1 MSDLLVRDLSKEA
14 ITRIDSFAK
23 AKGVSRNEFL
33 KEHLESL
40 SHSDEMRKFEAN
52 YRITMEKILR
62 VLDLNTKVMKVF
74 LKNNC
79 LSIEEVLED
88 ENFL

>member
-52 YRITMEKILR
+52 YRITMEKY
-62 VLDLNTKVMKVF
+62 
-74 LKNNC
+74 
-79 LSIEEVLED
+79 
-88 ENFL
+88 

>member
-33 KEHLESL
+33 KEHLETL

-52 YRITMEKILR
+52 YRITMEKVLR
-62 VLDLNTKVMKVF
+62 VLDLNTKVMKKF
-74 LKNNC
+74 C
-79 LSIEEVLED
+79 D
-88 ENFL
+88 ENYIDLTDIFKEE

>member
-33 KEHLESL
+33 KEHLETL

-52 YRITMEKILR
+52 YRITMEKVLR
-62 VLDLNTKVMKVF
+62 VLDLNTKVMKKF
-74 LKNNC
+74 C
-79 LSIEEVLED
+79 D
-88 ENFL
+88 ENYRI

>member
-1 MSDLLVRDLSKEA
+1 MAEVKVRGLTKEA

-40 SHSDEMRKFEAN
+40 SHSDEMRKF
-52 YRITMEKILR
+52 
-62 VLDLNTKVMKVF
+62 
-74 LKNNC
+74 
-79 LSIEEVLED
+79 
-88 ENFL
+88 

>member
-33 KEHLESL
+33 KEHLETL
-40 SHSDEMRKFEAN
+40 SHSEEMRKFEAN
-52 YRITMEKILR
+52 YRITMEKVLR
-62 VLDLNTKVMKVF
+62 VLDLNTKVMKKF
-74 LKNNC
+74 C
-79 LSIEEVLED
+79 D
-88 ENFL
+88 ENYIDLTEIFKEE

>member
-33 KEHLESL
+33 KEHLETL

-52 YRITMEKILR
+52 YRITMEKVLR
-62 VLDLNTKVMKVF
+62 VLDLNTKG
-74 LKNNC
+74 
-79 LSIEEVLED
+79 
-88 ENFL
+88 

>member
-33 KEHLESL
+33 KEHLETL
-40 SHSDEMRKFEAN
+40 LHSDEMRKFEAN
-52 YRITMEKILR
+52 YRITMEKVLR
-62 VLDLNTKVMKVF
+62 VLDLNTKVMKKF
-74 LKNNC
+74 C
-79 LSIEEVLED
+79 D
-88 ENFL
+88 ENYIDLTEIFKEEQ

>member
-62 VLDLNTKVMKVF
+62 VLDLNTKVMKKF
-74 LKNNC
+74 C
-79 LSIEEVLED
+79 D
-88 ENFL
+88 ENYSDLTEIFKEEQ

>member
-33 KEHLESL
+33 KENLETL

-52 YRITMEKILR
+52 YRITMEKVLR
-62 VLDLNTKVMKVF
+62 VLDLNTKVMKKF
-74 LKNNC
+74 C
-79 LSIEEVLED
+79 D
-88 ENFL
+88 ENYIDLTEIFKEE

>member
-52 YRITMEKILR
+52 YRITM
-62 VLDLNTKVMKVF
+62 
-74 LKNNC
+74 
-79 LSIEEVLED
+79 
-88 ENFL
+88 

>member
-88 ENFL
+88 E

>member
-33 KEHLESL
+33 KEHLETL

-62 VLDLNTKVMKVF
+62 VLDLRR
-74 LKNNC
+74 NNR
-79 LSIEEVLED
+79 I
-88 ENFL
+88 

>member
-40 SHSDEMRKFEAN
+40 SHSDEMRKCEAN
-52 YRITMEKILR
+52 
-62 VLDLNTKVMKVF
+62 
-74 LKNNC
+74 
-79 LSIEEVLED
+79 
-88 ENFL
+88 

>member
-40 SHSDEMRKFEAN
+40 SHSDEMRKFEAY
-52 YRITMEKILR
+52 YRISMEKILR
-62 VLDLNTKVMKVF
+62 VLDVNTKVMKKF
-74 LKNNC
+74 C
-79 LSIEEVLED
+79 D
-88 ENFL
+88 ENYIDLTEIFKEEQ